1 MPKILITGAGSVQ
14 SNGVI
19 NSLLKALRP
28 DEEVVGTGSD
38 PMDLALCKAA
48 RKYWVPYSTSPGYRE
63 ALLQVLDHERPD
75 MIHFQHDLELY
86 EAMRFRADIEARGVK
101 MLVPDNEVID
111 TCVHKHKSWLK
122 FKAAG
127 VPVPENLMIGN
138 EADLERAFKELG
150 DAEGRIWLRS
160 VSIGAG
166 GKGSFPA
173 KNLESA
179 RDWIDKNGG
188 WGDFAA
194 AEMLTP
200 DSITWLSIWQDGELI
215 VAQTRRRRGWAHASR
230 SISGVTGV
238 TKVGETCSYP
248 EVDDIAQRA
257 IKAVTGRPHGI
268 FGVDMTFDRKGV
280 PNPTEI
286 NISRFFATILF
297 FTEAGLNMP
306 VMLKDLCLYGRKPEL
321 AKKLNPLPDGLL
333 WLRGMDSYPRLTTAD
348 ELDREI
354 IRLGGKP

>member
-19 NSLLKALRP
+19 NSLLRNPANK
-28 DEEVVGTGSD
+28 EELIGTGSD
-38 PMDLALCKAA
+38 PMDLALCKAHK
-48 RKYWVPYSTSPGYRE
+48 KYLVPYSTSPGYRE
-63 ALLQVLDHERPD
+63 ALLKVLERERPD
-75 MIHFQHDLELY
+75 MIHFQHDLELF
-86 EAMRFRADIEARGVK
+86 EAMRFRGEIASRGVK
-101 MLVPDNEVID
+101 MFIPDNEVID
-111 TCVHKHKSWLK
+111 TCVYKHKSWLK

-127 VPVPENLMIGN
+127 VPVPQNLMIHD
-138 EADLERAFKELG
+138 EADLKRAFAELK
-150 DAEGRIWLRS
+150 DEDGRIWLRS
-160 VSIGAG
+160 ISIGAG

-173 KNLESA
+173 SNFESA
-179 RDWIDKNGG
+179 SEWIEKNQG

-194 AEMLTP
+194 AQMLTP
-200 DSITWLSIWQDGELI
+200 DSITWLSIWHEGELI

-230 SISGVTGV
+230 SISGITGV
-238 TKVGETCSYP
+238 TKVGETCSSP
-248 EVDDIAQRA
+248 QVDEIALSA
-257 IKAVTGRPHGI
+257 IKAVTPRPHGI
-268 FGVDMTFDRKGV
+268 FGVDMTFDKKGI

-306 VMLKDLCLYGRKPEL
+306 EMLKDICLYKKFPRLE
-321 AKKLNPLPDGLL
+321 KKLNPLKDGLL

-354 IRLGGKP
+354 IRLGGAT